1 MYCVFF
7 SPIPCVIKQL
17 DCVTKDEGKKLNAV
31 RENVSVLRAKRW
43 SQFFRFSV
51 REVISSLRETFNV
64 QSIRTVY
71 VYLIVS
77 SMQYIYAYINTSV
90 DVYAK
95 NINQ

>member
-1 MYCVFF
+1 M
-7 SPIPCVIKQL
+7 IKQL

-71 VYLIVS
+71 VYLSQQHAVHICIHK
-77 SMQYIYAYINTSV
+77 YISRCIC
-90 DVYAK
+90 
-95 NINQ
+95 